1 ATMEGM
7 LQQVSEIS
15 KRMNE
20 LNERTQQI
28 GRITDTVKDL
38 ADQSNMLA
46 LNAAIEA
53 VRSGEQGKGFA
64 VVASH
69 IRSRAE
75 QRVQTTG
82 HVREILGDV
91 SQAARAAVG
100 STDRG
105 AQQILSGVQ
114 NMQASGENLRELA
127 SILSTNSGSVR
138 QIVATIT
145 QQAAGIM
152 QISTAV
158 ADLHAMMRD
167 TMGRLEST
175 NEAIR

>member
-1 ATMEGM
+1 A
-7 LQQVSEIS
+7 
-15 KRMNE
+15 
-20 LNERTQQI
+20 
-28 GRITDTVKDL
+28 
-38 ADQSNMLA
+38 
-46 LNAAIEA
+46 
-53 VRSGEQGKGFA
+53 
-64 VVASH
+64 
-69 IRSRAE
+69 
-75 QRVQTTG
+75 TG

-175 NEAIR
+175 NEAIRVVRDVSERVADASRRYTAQSRLRSPVRTHLK